1 MFGFL
6 RRKEDG
12 SRMFHVD
19 CNFLDLFDNVAGY
32 FFVDL
37 APKMVVEEPQ
47 PYFTLEGRRT
57 DRWVIGAENNNN
69 NTTSRTTTKSVFA
82 NKQKSTLI
90 QFTSFGCF
98 FAHNVIL
105 AYQFDDRRL
114 RPHR

>member
-57 DRWVIGAENNNN
+57 DRWAFKFEFWSLAPKTTTTTQQAEQRLNLF
-69 NTTSRTTTKSVFA
+69 SRTSKRV
-82 NKQKSTLI
+82 
-90 QFTSFGCF
+90 
-98 FAHNVIL
+98 
-105 AYQFDDRRL
+105 R
-114 RPHR
+114 